1 MFWFFL
7 GGGSSILKKNCVEIL
22 LGGEESKKRYE
33 KCLSIIMQGFNTLTF
48 LGGGVKKTT
57 LYVKQISVYTGCFFF
72 TGPP

>member
-57 LYVKQISVYTGCFFF
+57 LYLCSRENT
-72 TGPP
+72 

>member
-57 LYVKQISVYTGCFFF
+57 LYDPIKHFSMKKLKNKV
-72 TGPP
+72 